1 MKTQTNA
8 LAEQIYQTIK
18 QSIFNFEYIPGDR
31 FTEQEIAARFG
42 VSRTPVRDALYRLE
56 REGYLQVAF
65 RSGWHVRPFD
75 FQRFGELYD
84 LRIIL
89 EVAAVAQLC
98 ETGDPA
104 VLEPMRAVWC
114 VEPAERLTDGP
125 QVHALDESFHE
136 ALIAT
141 TSNREMAKVH
151 REITEKIRI
160 IRRLDF
166 TSAKR
171 IETTYEEHRQILDLI
186 RKRKTAQASIA
197 IRAHIE
203 ASKAEVQ
210 KITLHMLHEARAKLA
225 QSTPSGLPPKPHSEK
240 AAQQLAGAS
249 S

>member
-18 QSIFNFEYIPGDR
+18 QSIFNFEFIPGDR
-31 FTEQEIAARFG
+31 FTEQEIAARFN

-65 RSGWHVRPFD
+65 RSGWNVRQFD

-89 EVAAVAQLC
+89 EVAAVTQLC
-98 ETGDPA
+98 QSGEPDELLPLRAIWCIPA
-104 VLEPMRAVWC
+104 S
-114 VEPAERLTDGP
+114 ERLTDGP
-125 QVHALDESFHE
+125 QVHMLDEAFHQSI
-136 ALIAT
+136 IAT
-141 TSNREMAKVH
+141 ARNREMAKVH
-151 REITEKIRI
+151 WDVTEKIRI

-166 TSAKR
+166 ISERR
-171 IETTYEEHRQILDLI
+171 IQTTYEEHQKILDLI
-186 RKRKTAQASIA
+186 RQRKTTEAAIA
-197 IRAHIE
+197 LRAHIE

-225 QSTPSGLPPKPHSEK
+225 ASTPPPPVDKPARKKK
-240 AAQQLAGAS
+240 ASTLAGAA
-249 S
+249 

>member
-8 LAEQIYQTIK
+8 LAEQIYQIIK

-89 EVAAVAQLC
+89 EVAAINQLC

-104 VLEPMRAVWC
+104 VLEPMRAIWC
-114 VEPAERLTDGP
+114 VPRQERITDGP
-125 QVHALDESFHE
+125 EVHALDEAFHE

-141 TSNREMAKVH
+141 TGNREMARMH

-166 TSAKR
+166 ISAKR
-171 IETTYEEHRQILDLI
+171 IETTYDEHQQILDLI

-197 IRAHIE
+197 LRAHIE

-210 KITLHMLHEARAKLA
+210 KITLHMLHEARAKLT
-225 QSTPSGLPPKPHSEK
+225 QGTTPSLPQKAVAGK
-240 AAQQLAGAS
+240 AATQFAGAS